1 MIGIHI
7 DFLPST
13 MRWEWYNTPWIDIL
27 NIYLATILIIKSKNL
42 LEEFVQ
48 TLIMIIVNVV
58 ELDNA

>member
-27 NIYLATILIIKSKNL
+27 NIYLVTILIIKWKNL
-42 LEEFVQ
+42 LEEYAQ